1 MLTVGGVWTSQ
12 NQVRPGA
19 YMRFVSRR
27 QANLATGS
35 RGVVLLPMELSWGMS
50 DELIPIT
57 PQDFVGGKTGKQIGL
72 LAGDPRI
79 QVLREVLKNANL
91 CYVYKLNSDAVAAK
105 VSLPM
110 AGVQAEAI
118 YGGTYGNQL
127 IVTSIQVGTS
137 NVYFVVTTLQ
147 GEEVD
152 RQQISTVGEFVPNA
166 WIKLTGTGSIPL
178 EEFAGQALVGG
189 TDGAAIT
196 DTSYLPFF
204 DLAMRA
210 LWNTMAIP
218 SDSVTLPATVLLMI
232 KEMRDKE
239 GKKVQAVVRNFPTA
253 NYEGIISVDQG
264 YKIGEEEV
272 SVASFVGFV
281 AGLTAAAEVNQSNTY
296 APIVG
301 ATGII
306 NPRTSLEIEAG
317 LKSGKF
323 LISQRQD
330 LVIVVEKDI
339 NTLYDFPS
347 DRSYAFSKNRV
358 IRCLDDIAMQI
369 SLLFE
374 KSYIGK
380 VDNTDYGRTLY
391 RGDVIG
397 YLLTLQ
403 NLGSIQNFDP
413 VVDLEVLPGNDIES
427 VVCNLAVQTVDSMEK
442 LYMSVVVS

>member
-1 MLTVGGVWTSQ
+1 
-12 NQVRPGA
+12 
-19 YMRFVSRR
+19 MRFVSRR
-27 QANLATGS
+27 QANLATGA
-35 RGVVLLPMELSWGMS
+35 RGVVLLPMELSWGKS
-50 DELIPIT
+50 DSLIPIT
-57 PQDFVGGKTGKQIGL
+57 PQDFVAGKTGKQIGL
-72 LAGDPRI
+72 LAGDPKI
-79 QVLREVLKNANL
+79 QVLREVLKNAKL

-110 AGVQAEAI
+110 SGVKAEAI

-166 WIKLTGTGSIPL
+166 WIKLTGSESIPL

-196 DTSYLPFF
+196 DAAYLPFF
-204 DLAMRA
+204 DLSMRA

-218 SDSVTLPATVLLMI
+218 STSITLPPTVLSMV
-232 KEMRDKE
+232 KEMRDNE
-239 GKKVQAVVRNFPTA
+239 GKKVQAVVQNFPAA

-264 YKIGEEEV
+264 YKIGDEIV
-272 SVASFVGFV
+272 SVPSFVGYV
-281 AGLTAAAEVNQSNTY
+281 AGLTAAAEVDQSNTY
-296 APIVG
+296 SPIVG
-301 ATGII
+301 ATEIV
-306 NPRTSLEIEAG
+306 NPRTNLEIEAG

-330 LVIVVEKDI
+330 LVVVVEKDI
-339 NTLYDFPS
+339 NTLSDFPS

-369 SLLFE
+369 TLLFE

-380 VDNTDYGRTLY
+380 VDNTDYGRTLF
-391 RGDVIG
+391 RGDIIG

-413 VVDLEVLPGNDIES
+413 VADLEVIPGNDIES
-427 VVCNLAVQTVDSMEK
+427 VV
-442 LYMSVVVS
+442 

>member
-1 MLTVGGVWTSQ
+1 
-12 NQVRPGA
+12 
-19 YMRFVSRR
+19 MRFISRR

-50 DELIPIT
+50 SEFIPIT
-57 PQDFVGGKTGKQIGL
+57 PQDFVSGKTGKQIGL
-72 LAGDPRI
+72 LAGDPKI
-79 QVLREVLKNANL
+79 QVLREVLKNASL
-91 CYVYKLNSDAVAAK
+91 CYVYKLNADAVAAK

-152 RQQISTVGEFVPNA
+152 RQQISTVGEFVPNS
-166 WIKLTGTGSIPL
+166 WIKLTGSGNIPL
-178 EEFAGQALVGG
+178 KEFAGQALTGG
-189 TDGAAIT
+189 TDGSAVT
-196 DTSYLPFF
+196 DASYLPFF
-204 DLAMRA
+204 DLATRA

-239 GKKVQAVVRNFPTA
+239 GKKVQAVVRDFSTA

-281 AGLTAAAEVNQSNTY
+281 AGLTSAAEVNQSNTY

-306 NPRTSLEIEAG
+306 NPRTSLEIETG

-339 NTLYDFPS
+339 NTLHDFPS

-369 SLLFE
+369 TRLFE

-413 VVDLEVLPGNDIES
+413 VADLEVLPGNDIES
-427 VVCNLAVQTVDSMEK
+427 VICNLAVQTVDSMEK